1 MVRPRKKIQGIG
13 LYPQD
18 WARVKKNLRP
28 DEHMIEFFQ
37 EAILNLNEIREG
49 KRPAPRSL
57 TSLTE
62 L

>member
-18 WARVKKNLRP
+18 WARVKKNLKP
-28 DEHMIEFFQ
+28 DEHMIEFIQ
-37 EAILNLNEIREG
+37 NAILAENEIREG
-49 KRPAPRSL
+49 KRKMPQAM
-57 TSLTE
+57 TSLTD